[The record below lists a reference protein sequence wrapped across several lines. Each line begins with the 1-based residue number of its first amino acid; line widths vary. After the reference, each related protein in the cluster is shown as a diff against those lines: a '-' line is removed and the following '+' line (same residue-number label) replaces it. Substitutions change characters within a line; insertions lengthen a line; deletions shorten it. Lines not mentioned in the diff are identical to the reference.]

1 MIAAGNEVVS
11 DSSSLDDDYEDEE
24 RHRAE
29 QQIVNI
35 LLKVLY
41 DGSPLVRA
49 ELAIGTLILC
59 RYLLSCG

>member
-1 MIAAGNEVVS
+1 MVS

-24 RHRAE
+24 RQRAE
-29 QQIVNI
+29 QEIVNI

-49 ELAIGTLILC
+49 ELAIGIFILC
-59 RYLLSCG
+59 RYHLVAIR